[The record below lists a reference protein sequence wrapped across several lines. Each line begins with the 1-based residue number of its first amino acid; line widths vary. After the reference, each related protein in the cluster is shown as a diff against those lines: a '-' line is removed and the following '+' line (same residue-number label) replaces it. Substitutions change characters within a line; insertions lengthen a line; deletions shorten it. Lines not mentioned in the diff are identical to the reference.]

1 MQKRTEKTRCQ
12 IQMHSSRY
20 IDEIRIRASTSQAF
34 NMQATLQVGGIGWR
48 VIDGV
53 GQSGAIKDMADG
65 FDDPEAINDNYNHF
79 ILAA

>member
-1 MQKRTEKTRCQ
+1 
-12 IQMHSSRY
+12 
-20 IDEIRIRASTSQAF
+20 
-34 NMQATLQVGGIGWR
+34 MQATLQVGGIGWR

-53 GQSGAIKDMADG
+53 GQSGAITDMADG